1 MSASTAAGL
10 DVELLRRVEQFLYRE
25 ARLQDEHH
33 YEDWEALW
41 DDDAIYWVPANDDH
55 ADPTTQMSIL
65 FDNRSRIATR
75 VRQLLTGKRHAQAPV
90 SRLRRLVTNI
100 ELLDPSETKD
110 APDDV
115 ISVGANCLVVESRA
129 GGTRLWAGRST
140 YQLRD
145 HGDRLALVR
154 KEIRLV
160 DNDRAIPS
168 LAFLL

>member
-1 MSASTAAGL
+1 MSASTSAGL

-25 ARLQDEHH
+25 ARLQDEHR

-41 DDDAIYWVPANDDH
+41 DDDAVYWVPANDDD

-100 ELLDPSETKD
+100 ELLEPSDTTD
-110 APDDV
+110 APDDM
-115 ISVGANCLVVESRA
+115 ISVGANCLVVESRT
-129 GGTRLWAGRST
+129 GGTRLWAGRWT
-140 YQLRD
+140 YRLRD